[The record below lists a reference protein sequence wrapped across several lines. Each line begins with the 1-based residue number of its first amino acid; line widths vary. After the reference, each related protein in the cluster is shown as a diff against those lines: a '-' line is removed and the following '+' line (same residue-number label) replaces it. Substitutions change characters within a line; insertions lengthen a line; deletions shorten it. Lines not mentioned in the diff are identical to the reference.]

1 MLVIRAEQMAVIERV
16 RWRAFVERAF
26 GYASTHWPDEPELPE
41 RVERAL
47 SAARGHGM
55 RSEFDLLR
63 YVALYFVFGAHF
75 DDDHQLP
82 WAREVLQAPQYAAR
96 TKMDLL
102 WQSMQLALGVPA
114 ADGDT
119 PLAEEDEPGVPTWQ
133 PLQALPLDEP
143 MAPFEP
149 ASEDAGQIPPEVLVD
164 VSTDY
169 GLEAA

>member
-1 MLVIRAEQMAVIERV
+1 MAVIERE
-16 RWRAFVERAF
+16 RWRAFVERAL

-41 RVERAL
+41 SVERAL

-63 YVALYFVFGAHF
+63 YVAMSFVFGARF

-82 WAREVLQAPQYAAR
+82 WARELLQAPQYGPS

-102 WQSMQLALGVPA
+102 WQSMLLELGIDAGGDPSDAPEAPEVEH
-114 ADGDT
+114 DT
-119 PLAEEDEPGVPTWQ
+119 PAWQ

-143 MAPFEP
+143 MGPFEP
-149 ASEDAGQIPPEVLVD
+149 TSEDAGEVPPEVLVD